1 MNETKKKIIKEKIRQ
16 RVESYMKAN
25 NIKFT
30 KKKSLTEKTQGEIDA
45 EKKELDGRIKNKEE
59 QIKALQ
65 AQIATLKQMQ
75 SKVASEKPDETSG

>member
-45 EKKELDGRIKNKEE
+45 EKNELDGRVKNKEE

>member
-45 EKKELDGRIKNKEE
+45 EKNELDGRIKNKEE

>member
-25 NIKFT
+25 NIKST

-45 EKKELDGRIKNKEE
+45 EKNELDGRIKNKEE